1 MKEFLKSALFFFLLN
16 KKQSLLSAAGIAI
29 GIFTS
34 VVVINIGQ
42 SSQKKLQNAMET
54 FGENMVVVSAT
65 IPTNNPHRRK
75 VAHTLTVNDAIS
87 IKNRLKNAIRDMA
100 LVCSLHRMD
109 VKNSNNS
116 MYVDLSGVTPNFFA
130 MRNFHIVN
138 GRLFGQI
145 DENAAKNVA
154 VVGYAVKKNL
164 LKNGIFRT
172 ITIKNIPFRVIGVLK
187 PMGVDLTNTNLD
199 ESVYIPLTT
208 AMKKI
213 YNVHYITN
221 IFIQTRYDINKQ
233 IDALL
238 VRNHK
243 IINLRDKDFTI
254 DTEKELYDT
263 KDETMK
269 IMRLVTFLIAS
280 ISLIIG
286 GIGIM
291 GMMFVTVEKRRA
303 EIAIRRSYGATKLN
317 IIYQFLVESLFICI
331 FGGIIGLILAEAVSL
346 SILFFLHWPLV
357 FNILPI
363 VLSFGIVF
371 CSGLIFGYIPARKA
385 ANTTIVEI
393 IR

>member
-1 MKEFLKSALFFFLLN
+1 MKELLKRALFFFLLN
-16 KKQSLLSAAGIAI
+16 KKQSLLSAIGIAI
-29 GIFTS
+29 GIFAT

-54 FGENMVVVSAT
+54 FGENMIIVSAR

-75 VAHTLTVNDAIS
+75 IAHTLTINDAVNIR
-87 IKNRLKNAIRDMA
+87 NRMRNAISGMA
-100 LVCSLHRMD
+100 LVCSLHKID
-109 VKNSNNS
+109 VKKFNNS
-116 MYVDLSGVTPNFFA
+116 MRVDAAGVTPNFFA
-130 MRNFHIVN
+130 MRNFQLLD

-145 DENAAKNVA
+145 DENIAKNVV

-164 LKNGIFRT
+164 SKNGALGY

-213 YNVHYITN
+213 YNVRYITN
-221 IFIQTRYDINKQ
+221 IFMQTRYDITKQ
-233 IDALL
+233 IDTVLI
-238 VRNHK
+238 RNHK
-243 IINLRDKDFTI
+243 IINLKNRDFTI

-263 KDETMK
+263 KAETMK

-280 ISLIIG
+280 ISLVIG

-291 GMMFVTVEKRRA
+291 GMMFVTVEKRKN
-303 EIAIRRSYGATKLN
+303 EIAVRRACGATKLD
-317 IIYQFLVESLFICI
+317 IVYQFLIESLFICI
-331 FGGIIGLILAEAVSL
+331 FGGTIGLIFAEVVSL
-346 SILFFLHWPLV
+346 LILFFLHWPLV
-357 FNILPI
+357 FAILPI
-363 VLSFGIVF
+363 VLSFVIVF
-371 CSGLIFGYIPARKA
+371 FLGIIFGYIPARKA
-385 ANTTIVEI
+385 ANTTIIEI